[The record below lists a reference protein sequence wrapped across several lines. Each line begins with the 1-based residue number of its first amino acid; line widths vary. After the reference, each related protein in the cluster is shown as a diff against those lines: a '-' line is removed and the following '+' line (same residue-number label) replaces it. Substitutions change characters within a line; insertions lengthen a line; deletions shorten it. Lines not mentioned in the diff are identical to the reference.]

1 MEELVKKI
9 DLFSDKNSKT
19 NNQFQV
25 TNDIPRDEE
34 IKCSNC
40 DFVAKNENSLK
51 VHMKAK
57 HTEPQKFTCKPCDFS
72 CATKSEL
79 TAHNDVYWDSH
90 RMCFY
95 PVKKKYYL
103 AEIDQMKRIFLQ

>member
-1 MEELVKKI
+1 MEDLVKTM
-9 DLFSDKNSKT
+9 DLFSDKTSKT

-25 TNDIPRDEE
+25 TNNNPRDEE

-57 HTEPQKFTCKPCDFS
+57 HTEPQKFKYKAFYFS
-72 CATKSEL
+72 CATKSKL
-79 TAHNDVYWDSH
+79 TAQNEEYWDSY
-90 RMCFY
+90 RMCF
-95 PVKKKYYL
+95 KKKYYL
-103 AEIDQMKRIFLQ
+103 AAIDQMKRIFLQ